1 MIAKSSQ
8 GAIALSLIASL
19 NLYAA
24 EDSSARLDATVITT
38 TGFESA
44 LKDEVRNVTVITA
57 KEIED
62 RGYRDIK
69 EVLEKA
75 PGVSLNGNNVDMRGQ
90 GSRRSSSARSTTTVK
105 VMVDGVALNMIDT
118 TPTRIPVDMIPIE
131 DVDRIE
137 IVPGGGTVLYGSGTM
152 GGVINIITKK
162 SKKKFYAG
170 VSSKLASYS
179 YKDVSLNVG
188 GGVTD
193 ALSLKLNSK
202 KSDSNCYRRGDK
214 TK

>member
-1 MIAKSSQ
+1 MIAKSSK

-24 EDSSARLDATVITT
+24 DSDSTRLDATVITT

-69 EVLEKA
+69 EALEKA

-105 VMVDGVALNMIDT
+105 VRYDT
-118 TPTRIPVDMIPIE
+118 
-131 DVDRIE
+131 
-137 IVPGGGTVLYGSGTM
+137 
-152 GGVINIITKK
+152 
-162 SKKKFYAG
+162 
-170 VSSKLASYS
+170 
-179 YKDVSLNVG
+179 
-188 GGVTD
+188 
-193 ALSLKLNSK
+193 
-202 KSDSNCYRRGDK
+202 YRGRR
-214 TK
+214 